1 MFTPAFSQPRIGLRL
16 KLTAALV
23 AVAAFAVMFAGL
35 TTLRHSNEALKTQK
49 QQDELAI
56 ARNLAA
62 QINEVLAKARQTVEA
77 LSLHPAVVSMD
88 PGRQRHA
95 LSLVTGVTELIDG
108 FLISDAK
115 GRVVIMDQIEPD
127 TRRLLPASVYEQFV
141 IPAARSRATA
151 FSEVYRTRT
160 NEVAVAINAPI
171 LREGRL
177 LGVLTAGIL
186 LDKHSMGGIEE
197 IRIGKSGYAYIIDG
211 KGNIIVHP
219 QKERLLM
226 SAAGRAPV
234 QEFITRREGVIEFVN
249 NEGVSVL
256 AAFSPV
262 KEAPWRVVVRQPT
275 AESYSHAE
283 NLRYFL
289 ILAFV
294 GSLLC
299 AAAVGAVLAWQ
310 ISKPVAALAQ
320 GVREVAGG
328 RLDIRIPVTTRDEV
342 GDLARTFNDMTAR
355 LLKNREDIESAHRQV
370 LESEKHLSRS
380 ERMAAVGQLAAGL
393 AHEINNPLSVVSGFA
408 DFVLDKTSPEDPRRQ
423 ALEDIGRETTRC
435 QRLVSQLLDFAKP
448 KEPVRELTDL
458 NSLVADTAAL
468 VRAQAKAQGV
478 TIDLRVE
485 DGLPGITVDRDQ
497 IKQALLNLCL
507 NACQAMPQG
516 GVVTVETARRGR
528 RAEVAVSD
536 TGDGISEEDL
546 GRIFTPFF
554 TTKDHGTGLGLATS
568 YAIAE
573 RHGGSLRVRTKP
585 GEGASFILSLP
596 LEPGVHA

>member
-1 MFTPAFSQPRIGLRL
+1 MLSFSPRFGLRL
-16 KLTAALV
+16 KLTASLV
-23 AVAAFAVMFAGL
+23 AVAALAVVFSGL
-35 TTLRHSNEALKTQK
+35 ATLRHSNEALRTQK

-62 QINEVLAKARQTVEA
+62 QINEVMAKARQTVEA
-77 LSLHPAVVSMD
+77 LALHPDVVSME
-88 PGRQRHA
+88 PARQRHA
-95 LSLVTGVTELIDG
+95 LTLVTGVTELIDG

-115 GRVVIMDQIEPD
+115 GRVVTMDQTEPD
-127 TRRLLPASVYEQFV
+127 TSRLLPESVYELFV
-141 IPAARSRATA
+141 APAARSRTTA

-171 LREGRL
+171 MREGRL

-226 SAAGRAPV
+226 NAAGRAPV
-234 QEFITRREGVIEFVN
+234 QEFLKRRQGVMEFVN

-262 KEAPWRVVVRQPT
+262 KEAPWTVVVRQTT
-275 AESYSHAE
+275 AESYSHAD

-289 ILAFV
+289 LLAFV
-294 GSLLC
+294 GSLAC
-299 AAAVGAVLAWQ
+299 AAGLGAILAWQ
-310 ISKPVAALAQ
+310 ISKPVDALAR
-320 GVREVAGG
+320 GVREVANG
-328 RLDIRIPVTTRDEV
+328 RLDTRIPVTTRDEV
-342 GDLARTFNDMTAR
+342 GDLARTFNDMTVR
-355 LLKNREDIESAHRQV
+355 LLKNRADIDSAHRQV
-370 LESEKHLSRS
+370 LESEKHLARS

-408 DFVLDKTSPEDPRRQ
+408 DFVLEKTSRDDPRRQ

-448 KEPVRELTDL
+448 KEPVREPADL
-458 NSLVADTAAL
+458 NQLAADTAAL
-468 VRAQAKAQGV
+468 LRAQAKAQNIVVELRLEETLPPV
-478 TIDLRVE
+478 TL
-485 DGLPGITVDRDQ
+485 DRDQ
-497 IKQALLNLCL
+497 IKQTLLNLCL
-507 NACQAMPQG
+507 NACQAMVQG
-516 GVVTVETARRGR
+516 GVLTVATARRGER
-528 RAEVAVSD
+528 VEVTVSD
-536 TGDGISEEDL
+536 TGIGIQPEDL
-546 GRIFTPFF
+546 GRVFTPFF

-568 YAIAE
+568 YALVE
-573 RHGGSLRVRTKP
+573 RHGGTLRAQSRP
-585 GEGASFILSLP
+585 GEGSLFILSLP
-596 LEPGVHA
+596 LEGIVHA

>member
-1 MFTPAFSQPRIGLRL
+1 MVPRLRFGLRV

-23 AVAAFAVMFAGL
+23 AVAALAVVFAGL
-35 TTLRHSNEALKTQK
+35 ATLRHSNEALKTQK

-62 QINEVLAKARQTVEA
+62 QINEVMAKARQTVEA
-77 LSLHPAVVSMD
+77 LALHPDVVSMD
-88 PGRQRHA
+88 PVRQRHA
-95 LSLVTGVTELIDG
+95 LTLVTGVTELIDG

-115 GRVVIMDQIEPD
+115 GRVVIMDQTEPD

-141 IPAARSRATA
+141 APAARSRATA

-171 LREGRL
+171 ISEGRL

-197 IRIGKSGYAYIIDG
+197 IRIGKSGYAYIIDE

-226 SAAGRAPV
+226 NAAGRAPV
-234 QEFITRREGVIEFVN
+234 QEFIIRREGVMEFIN

-262 KEAPWRVVVRQPT
+262 KEAPWQVVVRQTT
-275 AESYSHAE
+275 AESYSHAD

-289 ILAFV
+289 LLAFV

-299 AAAVGAVLAWQ
+299 AAAVGAILAWQ
-310 ISKPVAALAQ
+310 ISKPLDALAR
-320 GVREVAGG
+320 GVREVASG
-328 RLDIRIPVTTRDEV
+328 RLDTSIPVTTRDEV

-355 LLKNREDIESAHRQV
+355 LLKNRGDIEAAHLQV
-370 LESEKHLSRS
+370 LESEKHLARS

-393 AHEINNPLSVVSGFA
+393 AHEINNPLNVVSGFA
-408 DFVLDKTSPEDPRRQ
+408 DFVLEKTSQEDPRRQ

-435 QRLVSQLLDFAKP
+435 QKLVSQLLDFAKP
-448 KEPVRELTDL
+448 KEPVREPADL
-458 NSLVADTAAL
+458 NELVADTAAL
-468 VRAQAKAQGV
+468 LRAQAKAQSVVLELRLEAALPQV
-478 TIDLRVE
+478 TL
-485 DGLPGITVDRDQ
+485 DRDQ
-497 IKQALLNLCL
+497 IKQTLLNLCL

-516 GVVTVETARRGR
+516 GVLTVETARRGER
-528 RAEVAVSD
+528 VEVAVSD
-536 TGDGISEEDL
+536 TGVGIEAEDL

-568 YAIAE
+568 YALVE
-573 RHGGSLRVRTKP
+573 RHGGTLRVQSTM
-585 GEGASFILSLP
+585 GEGALFILSLP
-596 LEPGVHA
+596 LEAVVYA